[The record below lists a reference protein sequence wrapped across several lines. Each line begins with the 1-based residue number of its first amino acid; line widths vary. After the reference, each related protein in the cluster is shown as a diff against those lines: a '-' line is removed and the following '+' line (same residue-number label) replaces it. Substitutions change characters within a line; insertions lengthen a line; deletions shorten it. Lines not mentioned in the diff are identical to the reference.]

1 MKNPSPAVLPVEP
14 AQVPVW
20 RTPLELG
27 LLAAIWGASFL
38 FQRVAAPEFGAS
50 ALAELRLALGA
61 AVLLPFL
68 WLARADFPARL
79 WPRLVLLGA
88 INSAIPFALFAW
100 GAQRAPA
107 GVGAITNAMAVLFT
121 ALVAFLFFKQ
131 RIGARKVIALLVGFV
146 GVIVLASDKTEGA
159 SVGWATAAGVLAA
172 LMYGVGANLV
182 PRLLAGL
189 PPSAV
194 AAATL
199 GGAALVSLPF
209 AAVNWPEQAIS
220 APAWGS
226 AIALGVVCTGLAYA
240 IYYRLIQRIGAA
252 RAVTVTYLVPLAAVA
267 WAWSLLGEP
276 LTWPMAIA
284 CALILGSVAISQQP
298 AK

>member
-1 MKNPSPAVLPVEP
+1 MKNPIPAVLPVEP
-14 AQVPVW
+14 VQVPAW
-20 RTPLELG
+20 RTPVELG

-50 ALAELRLALGA
+50 VLAELRLALGA

-79 WPRLVLLGA
+79 WPRLALLGA
-88 INSAIPFALFAW
+88 INSAVPFALFAW

-121 ALVAFLFFKQ
+121 ALVAFLFFRE
-131 RIGARKVIALLVGFV
+131 RIGARKVVALLIGFV

-199 GGAALVSLPF
+199 GSAALLSLPF
-209 AAVNWPEQAIS
+209 AAFHWPEHAVS

-284 CALILGSVAISQQP
+284 CALILGSVAISQRP